1 MREVIIWKGF
11 TKTTYL
17 VNQMTGE
24 RTEVSTG
31 IGAGLTTPGGS
42 ASRST
47 LGGDSPSRGRR
58 RTPPKHRRHQQR
70 GAGRQQQKAPK
81 PGGGG
86 GRSSGRGGGGGPS
99 KQQVGELT
107 ERCVAETES
116 MKEALASVQT
126 AIDAMMATA
135 QAEGLELELGL
146 LQGEKASIVSLTQA
160 AAPQQDQDGD
170 AEPPEEAS
178 VAAEEAAADAADAE
192 EARTILV
199 TCPEGV
205 ESGDNILIDTPDGDE
220 LEIVVP
226 DGVSAGDDFEVNLG

>member
-1 MREVIIWKGF
+1 
-11 TKTTYL
+11 
-17 VNQMTGE
+17 
-24 RTEVSTG
+24 
-31 IGAGLTTPGGS
+31 
-42 ASRST
+42 
-47 LGGDSPSRGRR
+47 
-58 RTPPKHRRHQQR
+58 
-70 GAGRQQQKAPK
+70 
-81 PGGGG
+81 
-86 GRSSGRGGGGGPS
+86 
-99 KQQVGELT
+99 
-107 ERCVAETES
+107 

-178 VAAEEAAADAADAE
+178 VATEEAAADAADAE

>member
-1 MREVIIWKGF
+1 
-11 TKTTYL
+11 
-17 VNQMTGE
+17 
-24 RTEVSTG
+24 
-31 IGAGLTTPGGS
+31 
-42 ASRST
+42 
-47 LGGDSPSRGRR
+47 
-58 RTPPKHRRHQQR
+58 
-70 GAGRQQQKAPK
+70 
-81 PGGGG
+81 
-86 GRSSGRGGGGGPS
+86 
-99 KQQVGELT
+99 
-107 ERCVAETES
+107 

>member
-1 MREVIIWKGF
+1 
-11 TKTTYL
+11 
-17 VNQMTGE
+17 
-24 RTEVSTG
+24 
-31 IGAGLTTPGGS
+31 
-42 ASRST
+42 
-47 LGGDSPSRGRR
+47 
-58 RTPPKHRRHQQR
+58 
-70 GAGRQQQKAPK
+70 
-81 PGGGG
+81 
-86 GRSSGRGGGGGPS
+86 
-99 KQQVGELT
+99 
-107 ERCVAETES
+107 
-116 MKEALASVQT
+116 
-126 AIDAMMATA
+126 MMATA

>member
-1 MREVIIWKGF
+1 
-11 TKTTYL
+11 
-17 VNQMTGE
+17 
-24 RTEVSTG
+24 
-31 IGAGLTTPGGS
+31 
-42 ASRST
+42 
-47 LGGDSPSRGRR
+47 
-58 RTPPKHRRHQQR
+58 
-70 GAGRQQQKAPK
+70 
-81 PGGGG
+81 
-86 GRSSGRGGGGGPS
+86 
-99 KQQVGELT
+99 
-107 ERCVAETES
+107 

-178 VAAEEAAADAADAE
+178 VATEEAAADAAADAE

>member
-1 MREVIIWKGF
+1 
-11 TKTTYL
+11 
-17 VNQMTGE
+17 
-24 RTEVSTG
+24 
-31 IGAGLTTPGGS
+31 
-42 ASRST
+42 
-47 LGGDSPSRGRR
+47 
-58 RTPPKHRRHQQR
+58 
-70 GAGRQQQKAPK
+70 
-81 PGGGG
+81 
-86 GRSSGRGGGGGPS
+86 
-99 KQQVGELT
+99 
-107 ERCVAETES
+107 

-170 AEPPEEAS
+170 AEPPPEEAS
-178 VAAEEAAADAADAE
+178 LSVATEEAAADAADAE